1 MSNDHTVCWIEIS
14 AGSFAAMAEADDL
27 RNFNELRQK
36 YIHSI
41 AQNLGEART
50 LMIKLNSNLQ
60 AWTERTGELEHL
72 AKVWAMFQN
81 RLACVSAVLGDVEE
95 DRTETGIVSPTS
107 SDVQTGAEDD

>member
-1 MSNDHTVCWIEIS
+1 
-14 AGSFAAMAEADDL
+14 MAEADDL

-41 AQNLGEART
+41 AQNIGEART

-72 AKVWAMFQN
+72 AKVWATFQN

-107 SDVQTGAEDD
+107 SDAQTGAEDG